1 MRVVLSVINDLS
13 ITARSVSSEI
23 AASSQSDLLAISG
36 HPQRTAK
43 KSDRVLKPI
52 NGSAVEQIF
61 HRTSDVSSTKAIC
74 PLLIA
79 LQEMCPHEY
88 KLGHIFLKTSTP
100 SPFGG
105 NIFPSLHQHAIP
117 KSCVHQSYLG
127 ACQLFP
133 ANPPPLSLMLPSLQ
147 HELMLVNLFLGEF
160 QSRPQPH

>member
-74 PLLIA
+74 PSAIA
-79 LQEMCPHEY
+79 LREMCPREY
-88 KLGHIFLKTSTP
+88 KLGHMFLKTSTP
-100 SPFGG
+100 SP
-105 NIFPSLHQHAIP
+105 IWWYIVPSLHQHAIP
-117 KSCVHQSYLG
+117 KSCVHQSSVG

-133 ANPPPLSLMLPSLQ
+133 AKPPPLSPMLPSTMQ
-147 HELMLVNLFLGEF
+147 THAI
-160 QSRPQPH
+160 